1 MLRSIASATIAS
13 DDGSLT
19 SIALL
24 SGLGMLISL
33 LMLNCGLDL
42 DAGIF

>member
-13 DDGSLT
+13 DEGSLT
-19 SIALL
+19 SIVLL
-24 SGLGMLISL
+24 ASLGMLISL